1 MAEGSESAV
10 PRVDPRP
17 DPRPWAPSRWR
28 VRTKV
33 VAVVLV
39 PLLLALVL
47 AAVTVGNQLAERS
60 ALQQVAAGTRLSGT
74 VAGLVDALQIERSE
88 ATAFV
93 AADRRSDRTPLD
105 LAADRVDRAVG
116 ALRDAGPSVTD
127 LDPGVQDRYAV
138 ALARLDGLGALRS
151 AAVATRYPAPS
162 VVTSYTGFVEPLLD
176 LARDVAGTAG
186 QTAVVRPATSLAA
199 LGRAKEQA
207 EIQHALLLVAAAGG
221 TFPSGDGEA
230 LRSAVA
236 EQAAATAE
244 FEAGASPAQVQV
256 FEDTVAGPEVD
267 QRIRILQTALL
278 RDGGGQPPG
287 VDPVAWD
294 RAAGATREAMRTV
307 ETGLFTEL
315 EGTADA
321 LVSRAGT
328 TVLIVAVAVVLGVLL
343 AVVLAALI
351 AGSLITPLR
360 RLRYSALDVAE
371 RRLPTS
377 IQRLEEGSGDE
388 EDTDVEPVPIHTDEE
403 VGEVARAFDTVHRE
417 AVRLAGEQARLR
429 TNLNALFVNL
439 SRRSQGLV
447 ERQLLVIDSLEGREE
462 DPDVLAEL
470 FALDHLATRLRR
482 NGENLLVLGGSAPA
496 RGGTDPVPLTDVVRA
511 AVGEI
516 EDYTRVDVRPAP
528 AVHVRGGPADDLTHL
543 LAELLDNA
551 TTYSPPGAPVVV
563 SASRAPD
570 GGLVLEV
577 TDQGLGM
584 DADELAEA
592 NARLERPVLL
602 DSSVPRQMGLFVVG
616 ALARR
621 HDIVARLLP
630 GDDGG
635 IAASVQVPAALLV
648 RPVRVE
654 PDPVVPAPRA
664 GAAGDPVGDPE
675 SDPLT
680 DRLPVVGVEDG
691 ADESPIFRE
700 MCSAWFSEEGPPA
713 PRASAEDAAPAWRST
728 ADEGWRAVAA
738 RTAGTTETPREQTGS
753 GLPRRRRGA
762 ELVPGGAPAEADDV
776 PRPRR
781 AVDAEALRGRM
792 GSFQDGIR
800 RGRRDV
806 DTDSFEQVDDETDLE
821 NASGTD
827 TDPGEPFDAGAG
839 AAAGGGHHDQG
850 GR

>member
-1 MAEGSESAV
+1 MAEGSESAE

-17 DPRPWAPSRWR
+17 EPRPWAPSRWR

-39 PLLLALVL
+39 PLVLALVL

-74 VAGLVDALQIERSE
+74 VAGLVDALQVERSE
-88 ATAFV
+88 AAAFV
-93 AADRRSDRTPLD
+93 AADRRPDRTPLD

-116 ALRDAGPSVTD
+116 ALRDAGPSVTE

-328 TVLIVAVAVVLGVLL
+328 TVLVVGIAVVLGVLL
-343 AVVLAALI
+343 AVLLAALI

-388 EDTDVEPVPIHTDEE
+388 EDTDVEPVPIDTEEE

-496 RGGTDPVPLTDVVRA
+496 RGGSEPVPVTDLVRA

-528 AVHVRGGPADDLTHL
+528 AVHLRGGPADDLTHL

-616 ALARR
+616 ELARR
-621 HDIVARLLP
+621 HEIVARLLP

-654 PDPVVPAPRA
+654 PDPVEPDPVVPAPRPEP
-664 GAAGDPVGDPE
+664 AGDPVGEPD

-680 DRLPVVGVEDG
+680 DRLPVVGAEEG

-713 PRASAEDAAPAWRST
+713 PRTSAEAAPAWRST

-738 RTAGTTETPREQTGS
+738 RAAGATETPREQTGS

-806 DTDSFEQVDDETDLE
+806 DTDSFAQLDGETDP
-821 NASGTD
+821 D
-827 TDPGEPFDAGAG
+827 TDPGTDPGDPVDAG
-839 AAAGGGHHDQG
+839 AGGGHHDQG

>member
-1 MAEGSESAV
+1 MAEGSESAE

-17 DPRPWAPSRWR
+17 EPRPWAPSRWR

-39 PLLLALVL
+39 PLVLALVL

-74 VAGLVDALQIERSE
+74 VAGLVDALQVERSE

-93 AADRRSDRTPLD
+93 AADRRPDRTPLD

-116 ALRDAGPSVTD
+116 ALRDAGPSVTE

-328 TVLIVAVAVVLGVLL
+328 TVLVVGIAVVLGVLL
-343 AVVLAALI
+343 AVLLAALI

-388 EDTDVEPVPIHTDEE
+388 EDTDVEPVPIDTDEE

-496 RGGTDPVPLTDVVRA
+496 RGGSEPVPVTDLVRA
-511 AVGEI
+511 ASGRSRT
-516 EDYTRVDVRPAP
+516 TRASTSVRRRPSTSAGPGGRPHPPARRAP
-528 AVHVRGGPADDLTHL
+528 GQRDHL
-543 LAELLDNA
+543 LAA
-551 TTYSPPGAPVVV
+551 RRTGAWSAPP
-563 SASRAPD
+563 RARRRVRPR
-570 GGLVLEV
+570 GHRPGP
-577 TDQGLGM
+577 GHGRRR
-584 DADELAEA
+584 
-592 NARLERPVLL
+592 ARRGERP
-602 DSSVPRQMGLFVVG
+602 
-616 ALARR
+616 
-621 HDIVARLLP
+621 
-630 GDDGG
+630 
-635 IAASVQVPAALLV
+635 
-648 RPVRVE
+648 
-654 PDPVVPAPRA
+654 
-664 GAAGDPVGDPE
+664 
-675 SDPLT
+675 
-680 DRLPVVGVEDG
+680 
-691 ADESPIFRE
+691 
-700 MCSAWFSEEGPPA
+700 
-713 PRASAEDAAPAWRST
+713 PRASRRCST
-728 ADEGWRAVAA
+728 ARCRARWACSWSVSSRVGTRSWPGCSPGTTGGSRRACRCPPRCSSGPCGWSRTRWSRTRWSRRRAPNRPAIRWA
-738 RTAGTTETPREQTGS
+738 SRTAIP
-753 GLPRRRRGA
+753 
-762 ELVPGGAPAEADDV
+762 
-776 PRPRR
+776 
-781 AVDAEALRGRM
+781 
-792 GSFQDGIR
+792 
-800 RGRRDV
+800 
-806 DTDSFEQVDDETDLE
+806 
-821 NASGTD
+821 
-827 TDPGEPFDAGAG
+827 
-839 AAAGGGHHDQG
+839 
-850 GR
+850 